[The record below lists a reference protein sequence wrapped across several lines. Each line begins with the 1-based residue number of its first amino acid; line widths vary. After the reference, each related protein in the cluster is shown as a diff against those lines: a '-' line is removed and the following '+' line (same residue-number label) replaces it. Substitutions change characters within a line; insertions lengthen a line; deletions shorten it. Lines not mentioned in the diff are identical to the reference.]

1 MKKKGNIGEKKAILW
16 GRGFLNQNKGGI
28 FSRDLKK
35 GDLAHFYIPSQLFG
49 ITMGHGMFA

>member
-28 FSRDLKK
+28 LNRDLEK
-35 GDLAHFYIPSQLFG
+35 GDLTHFYMPSQLFG